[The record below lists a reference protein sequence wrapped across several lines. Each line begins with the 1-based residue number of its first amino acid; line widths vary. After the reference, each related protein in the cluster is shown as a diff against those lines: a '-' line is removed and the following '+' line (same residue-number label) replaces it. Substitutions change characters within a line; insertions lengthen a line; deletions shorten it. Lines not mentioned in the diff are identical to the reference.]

1 MKKAILLIWSVSWLA
16 SGHYALIGEPLHK
29 LGLDDLKNELRVE
42 EAQKQEKE
50 FPGKITGEKAVA
62 LALESFLNDASD
74 IESPLALATQLALE
88 DLNLSCDQAKS
99 PKVVKRAKAILY
111 SHFNRYSSEIRFLS
125 LGEEPEHGEK
135 TSQNWIVRLK
145 ISTLSDHIFWAI
157 IERNGK
163 VSPYNY
169 GFN

>member
-1 MKKAILLIWSVSWLA
+1 MKKALLLIWIFSCFSY
-16 SGHYALIGEPLHK
+16 GHYAVIGEPLHK
-29 LGLDDLKNELRVE
+29 FGLDDLKNELRVE

-50 FPGKITGEKAVA
+50 IPGKITGEKAVA
-62 LALESFLNDASD
+62 LALESFLNDGSD
-74 IESPLALATQLALE
+74 LESPLALATQLALE
-88 DLNLSCDQAKS
+88 ELNLPFDQAKS
-99 PKVVKRAKAILY
+99 PKVVKRAKAILF

-125 LGEEPEHGEK
+125 FGEEPEHGEK
-135 TSQNWIVRLK
+135 TNQNWVIQLK

-163 VSPYNY
+163 ISPYNY